1 MCPLPCLQLHN
12 RDPRIQKHSES
23 FCPLSAFL
31 YRSEPNRSL
40 TFCPGEPFGIPVQ
53 IDHHYMQ
60 KCRKE
65 MPMEKDYMAVII
77 SCIAEITASDVTNRL
92 KQLRLGAVESL
103 RRYLCHYRQLGYI
116 PKLLYAIADKKCR
129 MIASITTKSEME
141 KLIRPNCPHYNGSGF
156 VPDAYSD
163 SVPEE
168 ELICWS
174 ETSLKGPLNAAGFQ
188 RYMELFKQILPEES
202 RRLSL

>member
-1 MCPLPCLQLHN
+1 
-12 RDPRIQKHSES
+12 
-23 FCPLSAFL
+23 
-31 YRSEPNRSL
+31 
-40 TFCPGEPFGIPVQ
+40 
-53 IDHHYMQ
+53 
-60 KCRKE
+60 
-65 MPMEKDYMAVII
+65 MEKDYTAVII
-77 SCIAEITASDVTNRL
+77 SCIAEITASDVTDRL

-103 RRYLCHYRQLGYI
+103 RRYLCYYRQLGYI

-141 KLIRPNCPHYNGSGF
+141 KLIRPNCPRYNGDGF
-156 VPDAYSD
+156 VPDAY

-202 RRLSL
+202 HRLSL